1 MRKIGIAI
9 GTLAIIIALLYFI
22 YSIYN
27 YEDKEVLDKKDI
39 NQINVIEEQ
48 YENKTYKGNIN
59 EQIRKLRKSFEK
71 ALKDILDEYDELG
84 NKLEVLRNEGKTKTT
99 KFRELLGKKLVYN
112 MIITIFKRYGLVD
125 K

>member
-1 MRKIGIAI
+1 MFMRKIGIAI

-59 EQIRKLRKSFEK
+59 E
-71 ALKDILDEYDELG
+71 
-84 NKLEVLRNEGKTKTT
+84 
-99 KFRELLGKKLVYN
+99 
-112 MIITIFKRYGLVD
+112 
-125 K
+125 